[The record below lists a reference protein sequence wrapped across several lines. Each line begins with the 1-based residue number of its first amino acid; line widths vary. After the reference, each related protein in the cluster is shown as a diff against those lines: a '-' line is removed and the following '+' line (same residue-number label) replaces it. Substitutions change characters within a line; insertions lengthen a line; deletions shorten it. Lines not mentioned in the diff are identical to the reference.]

1 MSKNTYIREY
11 NKDAYK
17 TVKVYIREEEYPEII
32 EHMKARGYTKM
43 SGYIKDLIA
52 KDMEQ
57 NATSIKNS
65 HNVIIGNSGSI
76 HMEYTYRGK
85 V

>member
-11 NKDAYK
+11 NKDVYK
-17 TVKVYIREEEYPEII
+17 TIKVYIREEEYPEII
-32 EHMKARGYTKM
+32 EHMKTRGYTKM

-57 NATSIKNS
+57 SATNVKNS

-76 HMEYTYRGK
+76 HME
-85 V
+85 

>member
-17 TVKVYIREEEYPEII
+17 TVKFYIREEEYPEII

-76 HMEYTYRGK
+76 HME
-85 V
+85 

>member
-1 MSKNTYIREY
+1 MCKNTYIREY

-76 HMEYTYRGK
+76 HME
-85 V
+85 

>member
-1 MSKNTYIREY
+1 MSKNIREY

-76 HMEYTYRGK
+76 HME
-85 V
+85 

>member
-1 MSKNTYIREY
+1 MNKNAYIREY

-57 NATSIKNS
+57 SAASVKNS

-76 HMEYTYRGK
+76 HME
-85 V
+85 

>member
-1 MSKNTYIREY
+1 MSKNTHIREY

-76 HMEYTYRGK
+76 HME
-85 V
+85 

>member
-17 TVKVYIREEEYPEII
+17 TVKVYIIEEEYPVII
-32 EHMKARGYTKM
+32 DHMKARGYTKM

-76 HMEYTYRGK
+76 HME
-85 V
+85 

>member
-76 HMEYTYRGK
+76 HMEC
-85 V
+85 

>member
-32 EHMKARGYTKM
+32 KHMKARGYTKM

-76 HMEYTYRGK
+76 HME
-85 V
+85 

>member
-65 HNVIIGNSGSI
+65 HNVIIGNSGSM
-76 HMEYTYRGK
+76 HME
-85 V
+85 